1 MNKKL
6 GRIAAIALSAAMVT
20 SAFAM
25 STATAFA
32 ADRPTETIAATLD
45 MVQASKTIIK
55 VNNSGVAFALPQ
67 TANFDLAN
75 AKVNGTTK
83 DLHTLTPEITNVTK
97 SGDSVA
103 YDSTKLASTPLTAV
117 KTGDTTFTY
126 TVKIPDT
133 TNNKE
138 YVANVTST
146 VKVVPSNALVV
157 TPAATAA
164 IAGQDLSGVFTV
176 SNGAQDNAGFK
187 LVSLGANTANYESAT
202 AANYTGV
209 GATPTYAW
217 ATTNAGVL
225 AVAQDSTNG
234 YIAGYKANAAGT
246 ASVSATVTGDDNRQ
260 ILPLAVTV
268 KDNTTITASAAT
280 GVTIAADPYDA
291 SKTYITGDTAS
302 TVVKSDVTSKDITLD
317 AAKMT
322 GLTIKSGAKVGK
334 IVIKNAPA
342 TFVALTVNGTTSDI
356 TFDSDTS
363 KSAVP
368 VTTVGAGAVTGT
380 IDLSGVTAPGAT
392 AVKLTANEDKDVT
405 VAGVKLPTGNTLTV
419 LNDTTKA
426 NKVAINSVIADT
438 VTVNGLNTNAATALT
453 KNDVSKYSQVTINT
467 LSATDTK
474 LTQGV
479 ALTATDVA
487 LKVSTTGKLYS
498 VTTASTVAS
507 DVTVGTKAIIATLTS
522 VKPQDTFN
530 FTAGADINAAVTDAT
545 GSLKTVIAAP
555 ANSLR
560 IGGNTTG
567 EVAVKLLGS
576 FKAGD
581 TWVTTDAEGNV
592 DLGTAFVANKITTAN
607 FDSADAAAAKA
618 TSAGFEYYV
627 SGKTVTGVAMDKTD
641 VTLGLDDT
649 ATLTVNNQPA
659 GAADYAKYDVQ
670 WTTSNP
676 DFVTVDASG
685 KTATIKAIKYAD
697 LKAQDADNSATIS
710 ATYFAYDSYGVKHA
724 IGTANTKVTV
734 VAKTAPVLT
743 TKVTDLDGKT
753 TAVTAD
759 TVVKMTQSTYNT
771 VDFAADKAG
780 IADIKYGTGDGAKAQ
795 TGTTSAWNGT
805 AGKYTIYASGK
816 VGDKV
821 GVFANGVKVFQIEI
835 VDRPFKCD
843 TTLDLDGVKG
853 KALTVGQKYSFKIT
867 PADGTKIDTFTFLTA
882 NDSAVASWGFVKNAD
897 GTVTA
902 TIKALKATDKIG
914 VYAKI
919 NGVTYKV
926 FAAAVK

>member
-6 GRIAAIALSAAMVT
+6 SRIAAIALSAAMVT

-67 TANFDLAN
+67 KANFDLAN

-83 DLHTLTPEITNVTK
+83 DLGTLTPEITNVTK

-126 TVKIPDT
+126 TVKLPDT
-133 TNNKE
+133 ANNKE

-146 VKVVPSNALVV
+146 VKVIPSNALVV
-157 TPAATAA
+157 TPAATAEE
-164 IAGQDLSGVFTV
+164 AGQDLSGVFTV
-176 SNGAQDNAGFK
+176 SNGAQNDGGFK
-187 LVSLGANTANYESAT
+187 LISLGVNTATYESAT
-202 AANYTGV
+202 AANYIGA

-217 ATTNAGVL
+217 STSNAGVL
-225 AVAQDSTNG
+225 AVAQNSTKG

-280 GVTIAADPYDA
+280 DVTIAADPYDA
-291 SKTYITGDTAS
+291 SKTYIT
-302 TVVKSDVTSKDITLD
+302 SDVDGKVTKTDVSNKDITLD
-317 AAKMT
+317 ATNMT
-322 GLTIKSGAKVGK
+322 GLTISSGAKVGK
-334 IVIKNAPA
+334 ITIKKAPA
-342 TFVALTVNGTTSDI
+342 TFVALKVNGTTGDI
-356 TFDSDTS
+356 TFDKDTS
-363 KSAVP
+363 SAAAP
-368 VTTVGAGAVTGT
+368 VTAIGKGAVTGT
-380 IDLSGVTAPGAT
+380 VDLSNVAPGT
-392 AVKLTANEDKDVT
+392 TTVSLTGTDDKDIT
-405 VAGVKLPTGNTLTV
+405 VAGIKLPT
-419 LNDTTKA
+419 TKA
-426 NKVAINSVIADT
+426 LAVVNTTSKSNKINLGSVIADT
-438 VTVNGLNTNAATALT
+438 VTVNGLDTNAATALT

-581 TWVTTDAEGNV
+581 TWVTTDAKANV
-592 DLGTAFVANKITTAN
+592 NLATAFAANMITPAN
-607 FDSADAAAAKA
+607 FDSADVDAAKA

-697 LKAQDADNSATIS
+697 LKAQDADNGATIS
-710 ATYFAYDSYGVKHA
+710 ATYYAYDSYGVKHP

-743 TKVTDLDGKT
+743 TTVTDLDGKVQT
-753 TAVTAD
+753 VTAD
-759 TVVKMTQSTYNT
+759 TVIKMTQSTYNT
-771 VDFAADKAG
+771 VKFAANKAG
-780 IADIKYGTGDGAKAQ
+780 IANINYITANDKVAQ
-795 TGTTSAWNGT
+795 TGTASAWNGT
-805 AGKYTIYASGK
+805 AGEYTIYANGK

-835 VDRPFKCD
+835 VDRPFECD
-843 TTLDLDGVKG
+843 TTLDLDGVKAP
-853 KALTVGQKYSFKIT
+853 ALTVGQKYSFKIRKAN
-867 PADGTKIDTFTFLTA
+867 PAIKDFTFLTA
-882 NDSAVASWGFVKNAD
+882 NGSAVASWGFVKNAD

-914 VYAKI
+914 VYVKI
-919 NGVTYKV
+919 NNVTYKV